1 MRQLCPRTIFCLALA
16 VMTGQQTAE
25 AQEHPPRK
33 ITVTTSYDVEPVA
46 GIIMHPLPPN
56 TPSQR
61 IVSWEML
68 LKTSK
73 GTTKAEVGHET
84 GPFKKRILMVTANP
98 DEKMQ
103 VVLKLDIDLYQAPGP
118 VKGGKA
124 SLTEAERTGHT
135 EANDEYQHDA
145 KSFRDWMAANDL
157 LKGKKEGDVQFAT
170 RLLAFM
176 REKFTYKGPD
186 EDYMRKKMKERGTGY
201 LGFLTSEGYGEC
213 LGLSKVYVCVL
224 RANGIPSRLV
234 SGWMLGG
241 DHHVRAEVFL
251 ENVGWMH
258 VELAG
263 SITNKKANIADFFG
277 RGGSYMIVMNEGVN
291 YSLPGP
297 KGTGNVGTF
306 DGFVLCKEEGD
317 WDIPYIPL
325 TITDRVT
332 PGDPSK
338 TKLFKEKSVWKSEN
352 MTLTVLKCNG
362 EKFEARLEL
371 GDKISREIK
380 GTIKDGKVSWLA
392 KDVRAV
398 KGNAGGDNSGTIA
411 TDKIG
416 EKIDF
421 VWHDDNGESGTFTL
435 RLSKG
440 K

>member
-1 MRQLCPRTIFCLALA
+1 MRHFRPHIIFCLAFA
-16 VMTGQQTAE
+16 VMTWPQTAG
-25 AQEHPPRK
+25 AQENPPRK
-33 ITVTTSYDVEPVA
+33 ITVTASYDVEPAA
-46 GIIMHPLPPN
+46 GIIMHPFPPN
-56 TPSQR
+56 TPSQK
-61 IVSWEML
+61 IVSCEML

-73 GTTKAEVGHET
+73 GMTKAEEGHET
-84 GPFKKRILMVTANP
+84 GPFKKPILMVTANP
-98 DEKMQ
+98 NEKMQ

-145 KSFRDWMAANDL
+145 KSFRDWMAANAL
-157 LKGKKEGDVQFAT
+157 LKSKKESDVQFAT

-176 REKFTYKGPD
+176 REKFIYKGPD
-186 EDYMRKKMKERGTGY
+186 EDYMQKKIKERGTGY

-251 ENVGWMH
+251 DNVGWMH

-263 SITNKKANIADFFG
+263 SITNKKAKIEDYFG
-277 RGGSYMIVMNEGVN
+277 RGGSYMIVMNEGIN

-306 DGFVLCKEEGD
+306 DGFVFCKEEGD
-317 WDIPYIPL
+317 WEIPHSTL
-325 TITDRVT
+325 TITDRVS

-338 TKLFKEKSVWKSEN
+338 TKLFKEKSVWKGEN

-362 EKFEARLEL
+362 ETFQARFEL
-371 GDKISREIK
+371 GDNITREIK

-398 KGNAGGDNSGTIA
+398 KGNAGGDNSGTIE

-416 EKIDF
+416 NKIDF
-421 VWHDDNGESGTFTL
+421 VWHGDNGDSGTFTL
-435 RLSKG
+435 RQSKG